1 MRIIC
6 CIYKLFVRP
15 LKASTYRPSV
25 IHVLVKLQTHFAQIL
40 YGAFAQDS
48 RILGFDH
55 LKWTCA
61 GTFERLLARGDRE
74 CEQQFSKKKVKC
86 LRWWGGGWSFDLTDT
101 LGNAYSDVSGNSK
114 AKQLTGSRW
123 RAVLPCKEKRRH
135 CHGLGLRHVRTW
147 VLLLFWELF
156 WRQLR
161 NA

>member
-15 LKASTYRPSV
+15 LKAFTYRPSV
-25 IHVLVKLQTHFAQIL
+25 IHVRVKLQIHFAQIL
-40 YGAFAQDS
+40 YGALAQDS

-74 CEQQFSKKKVKC
+74 CEQQFSKKKKSNACVDG
-86 LRWWGGGWSFDLTDT
+86 GGGWSFDLTDT

-135 CHGLGLRHVRTW
+135 CHGLGLRHVRTFIAFLRT
-147 VLLLFWELF
+147 VLE
-156 WRQLR
+156 
-161 NA
+161 ATA